1 MKTTAK
7 NETSAQTA
15 AREFSAFGPRLIEFL
30 VELGMNNDKAWFT
43 ENKGQYEAAVREPAR
58 AFIRTMGPGLAAI
71 SSEFVANDK
80 KVGGSLMRVYRDV
93 RFSKDKTPYKTNVGI
108 HFRHKVGKDAHA
120 PGLYVHIAPGQHFVG
135 VGMWRPDKDALAAIR
150 KRIVEDTDAWIA
162 ATQSTPFSDRFELG
176 GESLSRPPKG
186 FDKEHPMLADLK
198 RKDHIAISTVDEGM
212 MLGDGIV
219 DHILGLFEAAS
230 PYMAFQCQA
239 LGISF

>member
-1 MKTTAK
+1 
-7 NETSAQTA
+7 
-15 AREFSAFGPRLIEFL
+15 
-30 VELGMNNDKAWFT
+30 MNNDKAWFT
-43 ENKGQYEAAVREPAR
+43 ENKSQYEAAVREPAR
-58 AFIRTMGPGLAAI
+58 AFIRTMGPGIATI

-120 PGLYVHIAPGQHFVG
+120 PGLYVHIAPGRHFVG

-150 KRIVEDTDAWIA
+150 KRIVEDTDAWVS
-162 ATQSTPFSDRFELG
+162 ATQSAPFKERFELG

-186 FDKEHPMLADLK
+186 FDKEHPMLVDLK
-198 RKDHIAISTVDEGM
+198 RKDHIAMATIDEGTM
-212 MLGDGIV
+212 IGDGV
-219 DHILGLFEAAS
+219 VEYILSLFEAAS